1 MRGSTTGPGGFLADN
16 TLWWCEPRIPMNSPN
31 MPKFAQQSTQPS
43 EPTEQVAKPN
53 MRVCVRSMASGGPT
67 PIGIC
72 LQGLLPDPEPSP
84 RSVSGSVLVAPRT
97 KNSKFEWFY
106 SISGF
111 YSISADFFTLPSRE
125 LTTREETPYTRPAG
139 EVPPGIDSALP
150 HTNCASTCAST

>member
-1 MRGSTTGPGGFLADN
+1 MEAGRLDRVPVPHVCVLARFCQCKAPSCSLILLVTTVSFILKITRYPSRYLRLSGRTDLGCCPRGS
-16 TLWWCEPRIPMNSPN
+16 
-31 MPKFAQQSTQPS
+31 
-43 EPTEQVAKPN
+43 
-53 MRVCVRSMASGGPT
+53 
-67 PIGIC
+67 
-72 LQGLLPDPEPSP
+72 LPDLSP
-84 RSVSGSVLVAPRT
+84 IPATMVCFGKHGLENGHS
-97 KNSKFEWFY
+97 NFEWFY

>member
-1 MRGSTTGPGGFLADN
+1 MLRGSTTGPGGFLANN

-106 SISGF
+106 SIS
-111 YSISADFFTLPSRE
+111 ADFLLSGRLDRVPVPHVSVLARFCQCKAPSYS
-125 LTTREETPYTRPAG
+125 LILLVTTVSFILKTK
-139 EVPPGIDSALP
+139 
-150 HTNCASTCAST
+150 